1 MPFFIVSG
9 SDSTS
14 AFLGKGKVRAFK
26 VARSSVKFTEAFAT
40 LGEDLRI
47 PEHTV
52 QLLEQYVCS
61 LYGQEKANSVNDA
74 RYTMFKLGKC
84 TEESLP
90 PNFDSLHQHILR
102 VNFESYLRK
111 HATTPIMASPSP
123 VGYGWKLEEG
133 HLEIVW
139 GTQQPAPE
147 SILEYVNCKCKKGCK
162 TKRCSCY
169 KSDLKCTELC
179 QCDSCENLDVADEL
193 TEIEAQFLE
202 YEFEE
207 GDDVDDDDTDF

>member
-1 MPFFIVSG
+1 M
-9 SDSTS
+9 
-14 AFLGKGKVRAFK
+14 
-26 VARSSVKFTEAFAT
+26 
-40 LGEDLRI
+40 
-47 PEHTV
+47 
-52 QLLEQYVCS
+52 QLLQ
-61 LYGQEKANSVNDA
+61 LW
-74 RYTMFKLGKC
+74 
-84 TEESLP
+84 
-90 PNFDSLHQHILR
+90 
-102 VNFESYLRK
+102 
-111 HATTPIMASPSP
+111 
-123 VGYGWKLEEG
+123 VGYGWKLEED

-207 GDDVDDDDTDF
+207 GDDVDDDNIDF